1 MGPIQELTPPDQ
13 SATAGAARDPG
24 PSASGGAL
32 RPMGIETEYGM
43 ICLGF
48 EAPVDFAFEASTLVR
63 AAEIEPVF
71 RGWDYSRE
79 DGRLDLFGRRHRLAH
94 DPGDLA
100 DNRRRSA
107 TLSRAELIA
116 DTVLPNGARYY
127 NDHNHPEY
135 CTDVTRSVFELVRQ
149 DAAGEELL
157 LACQQVRNAAGL
169 EGQVL
174 VVKNNTDYHGRS
186 YGTHENY
193 LVARRLDL
201 RFLIAQ
207 LVPFLIAR
215 IALTGAGKVGSEGE
229 HADPAVDLQISQ
241 RADFFAR
248 VRGINTTTDRPI
260 FNTRDE
266 PHSRRE
272 RFRRLHVICGD
283 ANRSHY
289 QTALKAGL
297 TALVLDRIEAGHD
310 FGVDFHDP
318 VRAMRDYSRDPS
330 LKAVAET
337 SRGQLAL
344 LDVLEIYLDAIA
356 EPAAATSEGPWILG
370 QGRELLDLLRR
381 DPTAAADRLDWCAK
395 ARLLDSL
402 AGSGPPLTKSER
414 RRLDLAYH
422 YVDPRYSIYR
432 QLVEQGQIRV
442 LVDPRQAREALDRAP
457 RDTRARLRGLLVRRF
472 SRLIEAVEW
481 DSVRIRTDG
490 ARFDLDLGEVYS
502 PAISQLAAAAE
513 RADDAVA
520 LARALGNSPLARVVG
535 V

>member
-1 MGPIQELTPPDQ
+1 MKPSLP
-13 SATAGAARDPG
+13 SAKSEADPVPGAGASKP
-24 PSASGGAL
+24 AL

-48 EAPVDFAFEASTLVR
+48 EDEVDFAFEASTLVR

-79 DGRLDLFGRRHRLAH
+79 DGRLDLFGRRHRLAR

-107 TLSRAELIA
+107 GLSRRELIA

-157 LACQQVRNAAGL
+157 LSCQRARNAAGL

-174 VVKNNTDYHGRS
+174 LVKNNTDYHGRS

-193 LVARRLDL
+193 LVDRRIDL

-207 LVPFLIAR
+207 LVPFLVAR
-215 IALTGAGKVGSEGE
+215 IALTGAGKFGSEGR
-229 HADPAVDLQISQ
+229 HADRAVGLQISQ

-248 VRGINTTTDRPI
+248 VSGINTTTDRPI

-266 PHSRRE
+266 PHSRPDRY
-272 RFRRLHVICGD
+272 RRLHVICGD

-310 FGVDFHDP
+310 FGVTLRDP
-318 VRAMRDYSRDPS
+318 VGAMRAYSRDPG
-330 LKAVAET
+330 LEAAVET
-337 SRGQLAL
+337 SRGRLKM
-344 LDVLEIYLDAIA
+344 LDVLEIYLDAVGA
-356 EPAAATSEGPWILG
+356 PGTGSGEREWVLG
-370 QGRELLDLLRR
+370 QSRELLDALRAG
-381 DPTAAADRLDWCAK
+381 PAAAADRIDWCAK
-395 ARLLDSL
+395 AELVAALEDGGERL
-402 AGSGPPLTKSER
+402 SGPELQ
-414 RRLDLAYH
+414 RLDLAYH
-422 YVDPRYSIYR
+422 YLDPRYSIYR
-432 QLVEQGQIRV
+432 QLLDQGRMRS
-442 LVDPRQAREALDRAP
+442 LVGAGQARAALHRP
-457 RDTRARLRGLLVRRF
+457 PGDTRARLRGVLVARF
-472 SRLIEAVEW
+472 GGLIEAIEW
-481 DSVRIRTDG
+481 DSVRLRLGDRRLEI
-490 ARFDLDLGEVYS
+490 DLGAVHSDEIA
-502 PAISQLAAAAE
+502 AIAAAVEGAADAAALE
-513 RADDAVA
+513 RV
-520 LARALGNSPLARVVG
+520 LARPGPVAAV
-535 V
+535 